1 MGGGRMERKPT
12 PEPFVID
19 PNALYPLAWLR
30 ERLSGVVELPT
41 LLDRTGLRAKRKF
54 RDAILGSELLAAL
67 ERVRPY
73 AEDAEGKG
81 AAVIAAT
88 RRRTVR
94 GRGRLPKP
102 SGKTN
107 EDLLTSKPF
116 EP

>member
-1 MGGGRMERKPT
+1 METKPT

-30 ERLSGVVELPT
+30 ERLTGVVELPT

-54 RDAILGSELLAAL
+54 RDVILGSELLAAL
-67 ERVRPY
+67 DRVRPY
-73 AEDAEGKG
+73 AEDAEQKS
-81 AAVIAAT
+81 AAVIDTT
-88 RRRTVR
+88 RRRPVR

-102 SGKTN
+102 SGN
-107 EDLLTSKPF
+107 SPVDRLCSKPF